1 MGASVRTLSATR
13 SNGPLSATGTLAAAG
28 AGFAA
33 VFALSWSQQVSGPTP
48 SGANSL
54 AHVVILAIL
63 TLVAAAV
70 LRRSTKLQRLQLSVV
85 AMLAAV
91 IVTDSVSSL
100 GVLPL
105 SLPLSFVGT
114 MLTVFVLVSSDHR
127 DGSIAP
133 PTAVGDFGGGLGR
146 SQIDTIRALRGLHS
160 AALIVDGETQQ
171 HGHAVAGLAARLG
184 ASLGVPPGEVNA
196 VYWAALLH
204 DVGKV
209 GVKRSVLRKPSKL
222 SADEFEAVKDHVAIG
237 SDLVRSI
244 GDSELL
250 RSVSSMI
257 LHHHERWDGQGY
269 PTGRSRNAIPLGARI
284 IAITDVFEAL
294 ISDRPYR
301 SAMSPDAAVQIIG
314 EGSGSHFDPDLVG
327 VFLWM
332 LSKTVPGDL
341 GIAGECDGFDT
352 GSTSAREVTGTRHTA
367 SARIAQAQD
376 TARCGPAVIS
386 TTMV

>member
-1 MGASVRTLSATR
+1 MGAYVRRVSATR
-13 SNGPLSATGTLAAAG
+13 SNGPLSAIGTLAAAG

-33 VFALSWSQQVSGPTP
+33 IFALSWSQQVSGPTL
-48 SGANSL
+48 SGANSS

-70 LRRSTKLQRLQLSVV
+70 LRRSIRLQRLQLSVV

-91 IVTDSVSSL
+91 IVADSVSSW

-105 SLPLSFVGT
+105 SLPLSFVGA
-114 MLTVFVLVSSDHR
+114 MLTVFVLVSSDQLG
-127 DGSIAP
+127 GSIAP
-133 PTAVGDFGGGLGR
+133 PTVMGDFGGGIGR
-146 SQIDTIRALRGLHS
+146 SNTETLRALRGLHS

-184 ASLGVPPGEVNA
+184 ASLGMPPGEVNA

-222 SADEFEAVKDHVAIG
+222 SPDEFEAVKGHAAIG
-237 SDLVRSI
+237 ADLVRSI

-269 PTGRSRNAIPLGARI
+269 PTGRGRNAIPLGARI

-301 SAMSPDAAVQIIG
+301 SAMSPDAAMQIIG

-332 LSKTVPGDL
+332 LSKTVTGDL
-341 GIAGECDGFDT
+341 GIAGECGDSET
-352 GSTSAREVTGTRHTA
+352 GSSVAREVTGARHTA
-367 SARIAQAQD
+367 SVRVAHAQD